1 MEPIDWTPDGTGVAE
16 RPGWLTAGLGAGLTV
31 TLAVVVAVVAAV
43 AGSEEEDR
51 GLLSDRSTGSIW
63 SSAADC

>member
-16 RPGWLTAGLGAGLTV
+16 RPGWLGAGLTV
-31 TLAVVVAVVAAV
+31 TLAAVVVVVATL
-43 AGSEEEDR
+43 AGSEEDR